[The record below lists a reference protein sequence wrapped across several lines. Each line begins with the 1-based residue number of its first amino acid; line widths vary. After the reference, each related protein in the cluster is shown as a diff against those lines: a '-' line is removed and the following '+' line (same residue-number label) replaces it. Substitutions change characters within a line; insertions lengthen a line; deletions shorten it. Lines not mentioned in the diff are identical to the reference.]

1 MAHIVKCAICGA
13 NFDRDNE
20 QAVRHGARRYSHAT
34 CEPDNKDFVPLV
46 EKKPKKI
53 KAPKKE
59 VNPDAAAL
67 DAYIYSLFGDKTNWA
82 MVKKQIKKYQEEEGY
97 SLTGILKSLI
107 YFYEVQ
113 HNSIDKSN
121 YAIGIVPFCY
131 GAAKEYYY
139 NLWLAQQQNQD
150 KVFQAKEKEVV
161 IKAPRKPEMFK
172 RFFDLGESE

>member
-1 MAHIVKCAICGA
+1 MGHRVKCAICGIE
-13 NFDRDNE
+13 FDRDNE
-20 QAVRHGARRYSHAT
+20 QAVRHGARRYSHAA

-46 EKKPKKI
+46 EKK
-53 KAPKKE
+53 AKKE

-67 DAYIYSLFGDKTNWA
+67 DAYIYSLFGDKTNWP

-97 SLTGILKSLI
+97 TLTGILKSLI

-172 RFFDLGESE
+172 RFFNLGEDE

>member
-1 MAHIVKCAICGA
+1 MGHRVKCAICGIE
-13 NFDRDNE
+13 FDRDNE
-20 QAVRHGARRYSHAT
+20 QAVRHGARRYSHAA

-46 EKKPKKI
+46 EKKT
-53 KAPKKE
+53 KKE
-59 VNPDAAAL
+59 NPDAAAL
-67 DAYIYSLFGDKTNWA
+67 DAYIYSLFGDKTNWP

-97 SLTGILKSLI
+97 TLTGILKSLI

-139 NLWLAQQQNQD
+139 NLWLAQQKNQD

-172 RFFDLGESE
+172 RFFNLGEDE